1 MPGSSVQRNKE
12 YEVTCY
18 QDFGLVDECDFT
30 RLTSVTPKQAG
41 KSPCPLPL
49 LGPSGKNVNLY
60 LMSLRG
66 LPIDE
71 IMAMRRLRISFFFAR
86 SYLSARDQ
94 LLQNQ
99 GNNVFDYVHG
109 MHAKS
114 QPMDL
119 NKTGLCRRHQQEA
132 SKPNTTHLH

>member
-1 MPGSSVQRNKE
+1 M
-12 YEVTCY
+12 
-18 QDFGLVDECDFT
+18 DECDFT
-30 RLTSVTPKQAG
+30 RLTSVTPRQAG

-71 IMAMRRLRISFFFAR
+71 IMAMRRLRISFSDSAFFAR

-94 LLQNQ
+94 VLQNQ
-99 GNNVFDYVHG
+99 GNNVFDYVYG

-119 NKTGLCRRHQQEA
+119 NKTVDSAEDISRKHQNQIPLTYIDA
-132 SKPNTTHLH
+132 R